1 MQDFIDLEGASGAIY
16 RFRRWAAGAGH
27 LPMAGNYVVVR
38 QRPEGLAIV
47 SIAASDDLSQA
58 RDEAAKVLRDG
69 GELFTRLNV
78 GRSTRLAEHEDLSA
92 HHQPTRQRQAAR

>member
-16 RFRRWAAGAGH
+16 RFRRWPPGAGH

-38 QRPEGLAIV
+38 QKPEGLAIV
-47 SIAASDDLSQA
+47 SVAASDDLSRAQ
-58 RDEAAKVLRDG
+58 DEAAKLLREG

-78 GRSTRLAEHEDLSA
+78 ARSTRMTEHEDLSA
-92 HHQPTRQRQAAR
+92 RYQPARSRQARS